1 MRLWTILLPL
11 LFIVGACSKQ
21 SPSEVQSDYVDS
33 ISELERGEAC
43 RELNLTRDLLELN
56 NTKNLF
62 KCTTWNEKFPVLYQS
77 LTKIDVEKWNRL
89 SRPVNELFFNNTI
102 NRDLMIDIIKEMDN
116 KGGLDEFA
124 KVITS
129 LSDSNFFGNINDLF
143 KCSKENNDCDSDKQL
158 TREDL
163 IHFFSFFKMSAED
176 LDKGSDVL
184 SSFVEMLTKTEMT
197 FFKSLSKDL
206 GSEKF
211 VERRY
216 ELVNQFIL
224 KFDNED
230 FKDEL
235 EFLRNIFKSK
245 NSEGKSKLL
254 EIIVNK
260 MNKDEY
266 SYLINYPVNVDSNQ
280 WKDFKVLDQL
290 LKADIKCEG
299 FLGDRAMAVDVSE
312 HLNIFIKELF
322 AKDRDNFFAQSIES
336 LGVLKTAQNLCA
348 NFSTYST
355 NIVNPMTYE
364 TEEHTLDYVKAVSK
378 TTKLLMYSSYYELF
392 NFFQDAVPERVEN
405 EELFL
410 IKFFSTNYH
419 VSFVELVSSLNEI
432 DSNLMGSVYDLL
444 TALDDKTIANI
455 IYYMEW
461 VLDKD
466 DQEVK
471 ALAKVWSSLSKEGQ
485 FFFFNFLDSHY
496 KDDIDVRLLFSFYSI
511 LLEKF
516 SPEIATVLND
526 YMVNIDLSL
535 VSLEEITQWLGGDEL
550 VEDYRSFFSRD
561 HFIEMIKIVSRGNI
575 ETASD
580 TYLLDFNPDQKQPVP
595 VKIDLSAIT
604 TNDQGRVDCLNSM
617 NENDSDFYDLI
628 TTIPATCKKY
638 IDENVFYKFIKEV
651 NVLGRY
657 MYGND
662 YRWNS
667 YSLFSADMMKSGTLL
682 LKHISS
688 EYESEQRE
696 GIVSIISSLSK
707 YIQND
712 DRRNDLVKT
721 LDIIN
726 HFNST
731 NETSSTSAFTTF
743 YSKSENFKYLSHV
756 FAGAHELISVAYD
769 YHEGLLDEQ
778 LSSIEFKE
786 DHKYGC
792 ENFNSMK
799 IGGRACPSKDE
810 VVFLKNS
817 LIDKILK
824 KNDEN
829 KPALDLLLEVFLPAN
844 GLKIPLDSNDQI
856 VKRIT
861 IGETFSMLYDLTN
874 KSVAANSTNIEY
886 QEIPRAIDAY
896 FSDGWEID
904 SDMMDDAPAES
915 NVSMNT
921 MERIETVIRDV
932 RFDENYLGA
941 HYMNSV
947 AKAESYDEVVDSK
960 YSLLGFCVPLKFC
973 GKFMDKAQHRLGRN
987 SERTFPSL
995 IDVNKEEDWKYG
1007 DFMRALLQVVVASSP
1022 DDSQVSSVINRRI
1035 LGINIAIP
1043 ILNSKKDLIHHNGKI
1058 LTDLSMVSSFSNAA
1072 RLLRDRVGRS
1082 DEEFNKFKS
1091 SKRLSRFDNFFL
1103 KNERLEEFTAFIKK
1117 IILKSQNNGLIDRV
1131 INFFYGREYTQQRL
1145 IENIGVKVALLST
1158 YVNDRALS
1166 DSEHL
1171 KRYETLR
1178 ITQLEPLVNWVV
1190 DNYDKLSKVI
1200 PLEDASFL
1208 GDVNYLLD
1216 LLLFKLEDDNN
1227 KIKIIINELSLFIV
1241 KNQKTIIKDLNKIVN
1256 SSKLNILKD
1265 SIAAFSRVLK
1275 SLESYDEKREL
1286 ISFLEDLRIN
1296 KNVDFSAIQKW
1307 FAINNV
1313 SEVCFSSKCEK
1324 NVARYEINKLLNYL
1338 LENKS
1343 SRLFESV
1350 NYVALKKQSEFDLLL
1365 KKIFSSITFQ

>member
-11 LFIVGACSKQ
+11 LFVIGACSKQ
-21 SPSEVQSDYVDS
+21 SPSEVESDYVDS

-43 RELNLTRDLLELN
+43 RELNLTKDLLELN

-77 LTKIDVEKWNRL
+77 LTKINVEKWNRL
-89 SRPVNELFFNNTI
+89 SQPVNELFFNNTI
-102 NRDLMIDIIKEMDN
+102 NRDLMIDIIKEMDE
-116 KGGLDEFA
+116 KEGLDEFA

-143 KCSKENNDCDSDKQL
+143 KCSKENNDCDHDKQL

-163 IHFFSFFKMSAED
+163 VHFFSFFKMSSED

-184 SSFVEMLTKTEMT
+184 SSFIEMLSKTEMT
-197 FFKSLSKDL
+197 FFKALSKDL

-211 VERRY
+211 VESRY

-224 KFDNED
+224 KFDND
-230 FKDEL
+230 NFKDEL
-235 EFLRNIFKSK
+235 EFLRNIFKNK
-245 NSEGKSKLL
+245 NSEGQSKLL

-266 SYLINYPVNVDSNQ
+266 SYLINYPVNVDSDQ

-299 FLGDRAMAVDVSE
+299 FLGDRAMTVDVSE
-312 HLNIFIKELF
+312 HLNVFIKELF

-355 NIVNPMTYE
+355 NIINPLTYQ
-364 TEEHTLDYVKAVSK
+364 TEEHRLDYVKAVSK

-392 NFFQDAVPERVEN
+392 DFFQDAVPERVEN
-405 EELFL
+405 KELFL

-419 VSFVELVSSLNEI
+419 VSFVELVSSLNEL

-444 TALDDKTIANI
+444 TVLDEKTISNI

-461 VLDKD
+461 LLDKD
-466 DQEVK
+466 DEQIK

-496 KDDIDVRLLFSFYSI
+496 KDDIDVRLLFSFYST
-511 LLEKF
+511 LLGKF

-526 YMVNIDLSL
+526 YIVNIDLSL
-535 VSLEEITQWLGGDEL
+535 NSLEEITQWLGGSEL
-550 VEDYRSFFSRD
+550 VEDYRRFFSRD
-561 HFIEMIKIVSRGNI
+561 HFIEMIKIVSRGNVEI
-575 ETASD
+575 ASES
-580 TYLLDFNPDQKQPVP
+580 YLLDFNPDQKQPLP
-595 VKIDLSAIT
+595 VKLDLNVIT
-604 TNDQGRVDCLNSM
+604 TSDQGRVDCLNSM
-617 NENDSDFYDLI
+617 NENSSDFYDLI
-628 TTIPATCKKY
+628 TTIPAACEKY
-638 IDENVFYKFIKEV
+638 VDDNVFYQFIKEV
-651 NVLGRY
+651 NVLGSH
-657 MYGND
+657 MYGKD
-662 YRWNS
+662 YRWNR
-667 YSLFSADMMKSGTLL
+667 YSLFSTDMMKSGTLL
-682 LKHISS
+682 LKHISQN
-688 EYESEQRE
+688 YESAETE
-696 GIVSIISSLSK
+696 GIVAIVSSLSE
-707 YIQND
+707 YIENI

-726 HFNST
+726 QFNSSK
-731 NETSSTSAFTTF
+731 EVSSISAFTTF
-743 YSKSENFKYLSHV
+743 YSRNENFKYLSNL
-756 FAGAHELISVAYD
+756 FAGTTELLNLSYD
-769 YHEGLLDEQ
+769 YHEGLMDEQ
-778 LSSIEFKE
+778 LSLVEFKE
-786 DHKYGC
+786 DRNYNC

-799 IGGRACPSKDE
+799 VGGRACPSKEE
-810 VVFLKNS
+810 VVFIKNS
-817 LIDKILK
+817 LISKILK

-844 GLKIPLDSNDQI
+844 GLKIPLDSNDQV
-856 VKRIT
+856 VKRIS

-896 FSDGWEID
+896 FSDEWEID
-904 SDMMDDAPAES
+904 SDMMDDAPEET

-947 AKAESYDEVVDSK
+947 AKAENYDEVVDSK

-987 SERTFPSL
+987 SERTFPGL
-995 IDVNKEEDWKYG
+995 IDVNKEENWKYG

-1058 LTDLSMVSSFSNAA
+1058 LTDLSMVSAFSNAA
-1072 RLLRDRVGRS
+1072 RVLRDRVGKS
-1082 DEEFNKFKS
+1082 NEEFDKFKS
-1091 SKRLSRFDNFFL
+1091 SKRLTRFDNYFL
-1103 KNERLEEFTAFIKK
+1103 KNERLEEFTAFIKNL
-1117 IILKSQNNGLIDRV
+1117 ILKSQSNGLIDRV
-1131 INFFYGREYTQQRL
+1131 ISFFYGKEYTQQRL
-1145 IENIGVKVALLST
+1145 IENIGVKVTLLST
-1158 YVNDRALS
+1158 YINDKSLS
-1166 DSEHL
+1166 DVEHL
-1171 KRYETLR
+1171 KRYEALR
-1178 ITQLEPLVNWVV
+1178 ITQLEPVV
-1190 DNYDKLSKVI
+1190 TWIIDNYDELSKVI
-1200 PLEDASFL
+1200 PLEDVSFL

-1216 LLLFKLEDDNN
+1216 LLLFELEN
-1227 KIKIIINELSLFIV
+1227 KNTQINILINELSLFIV
-1241 KNQKTIIKDLNKIVN
+1241 KNQRTIIKDLNKIVN
-1256 SSKLNILKD
+1256 NSKLNVLKD
-1265 SIAAFSRVLK
+1265 SIAAASRLLK
-1275 SLESYDEKREL
+1275 SLESFDERREL
-1286 ISFLEDLRIN
+1286 ILFLEDLRIN

-1307 FAINNV
+1307 FAINNA
-1313 SEVCFSSKCEK
+1313 SEVCYSSKCEK
-1324 NVARYEINKLLNYL
+1324 NIARYEINKLLNYL

-1343 SRLFESV
+1343 SRLFQSV
-1350 NYVALKKQSEFDLLL
+1350 NYVALKKQRDFDLLL
-1365 KKIFSSITFQ
+1365 KKIFSSITIQ